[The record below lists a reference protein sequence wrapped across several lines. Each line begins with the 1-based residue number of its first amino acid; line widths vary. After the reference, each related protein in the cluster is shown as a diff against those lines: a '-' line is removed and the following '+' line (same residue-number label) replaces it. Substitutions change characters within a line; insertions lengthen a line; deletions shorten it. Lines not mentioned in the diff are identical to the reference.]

1 MLTQILPIARNTFVE
16 SVRQPVVF
24 VLVALS
30 GFLQIINTWNTG
42 FSMGY
47 STNDS
52 SEVTGDNKLL
62 FDIGLSTVFVVGA
75 VLAGFIATAVISKEI
90 EKKTVLTVI
99 SKPVSRVALIL
110 GKYVGVSAAIMC
122 ASITMIAFLLMGIRH
137 GVMSTAGDDL
147 DGPVLLFSG
156 IALFLSIGLA
166 AWCNY
171 FYGWSFSQT
180 ALMLM
185 LPLFVAA
192 YLAVLFVSKKWAFQS
207 PVVDFKPQV
216 MTACACLLLAI
227 LVLSAVAVAASTR
240 LGQVMTIVACLSVF
254 IAALMSN
261 FFLGRFVFQNQ
272 TLGMIQQFAEQR
284 DGDFLAD
291 QAPLTFRVDK
301 PLPMDVKAGT
311 PIYFSPSPNGFPM
324 LTLREYQPVTGNI
337 QDINTLLGERAS
349 GPAIIATIVDGQTVT
364 VRNIGPAPVP
374 MLRLPEKGDYV
385 FTAPTDIRPLP
396 LVAWGIVPNLQFFWL
411 LDAVTQNREVP
422 GTYLSLA
429 TGYAGMQIV
438 VFLCLAVILFQRRDV
453 G

>member
-75 VLAGFIATAVISKEI
+75 ILAGFIATAVISKEI

-110 GKYVGVSAAIMC
+110 GKYLGVSGAILC
-122 ASITMIAFLLMGIRH
+122 ASITMIAFLLLGIRH

-156 IALFLSIGLA
+156 IALTLSIGLA

-180 ALMLM
+180 ALLLM
-185 LPLFVAA
+185 LPLFVTA
-192 YLAVLFVSKKWAFQS
+192 YIAVLFVSKKWAFQI
-207 PVVDFKPQV
+207 PLVDFKPQV

-254 IAALMSN
+254 VAALMSN

-272 TLGMIQQFAEQR
+272 TVGMIQQSATQR

-301 PLPMDVKAGT
+301 PLPIDIKPGT

-324 LTLREYQPVTGNI
+324 LTLSEYKPVTGNLD
-337 QDINTLLGERAS
+337 DINTLMGERAT
-349 GPAIIATIVDGQTVT
+349 GPAIIVTVVDGQTLT
-364 VRNIGPAPVP
+364 IRNVGPTPVP
-374 MLRLPEKGDYV
+374 MLRIPERGDYV
-385 FTAPTDIRPLP
+385 FTNSTTIRPVP

-422 GTYLSLA
+422 ASYLTLA
-429 TGYAGMQIV
+429 AGYAATQIT